1 MAADSEPS
9 TPGTPSKRI
18 KISSWATLLAPIS
31 NEDRCGLDLTK
42 ILDAKIKASVFLM
55 NPIDCQM
62 DILQSALPGQDE
74 LVDNIMKCTSNYQP
88 PTLESRIEEYLLP
101 PSKVKKTEVIQVAR
115 YIFGTQDLASTS
127 EIKELVTNQ
136 SAAVEPAAVESQDSD
151 AEDVACNLVFSQLTD
166 IFNWTHNL
174 AEEEPPGYLPLGNLV
189 VFFGK
194 KLSEALDRTYKCHP
208 QRVVA
213 SNANPGQNPST
224 DVAIVIRLRD
234 SVSSDFVS
242 KVLYEYKTSVNHLLG
257 LVETK
262 DLMELFLQCYYTLK
276 SENQSSILGCLTD
289 LISWHYICLTR
300 NMSKLKVT
308 FYRRLQMDMPPGKTQ
323 IASHLSFLVQC
334 LK

>member
-1 MAADSEPS
+1 MLRRSGARQQVRVNTGGP
-9 TPGTPSKRI
+9 PKRI

-74 LVDNIMKCTSNYQP
+74 LVDNILKCTSNYQA
-88 PTLESRIEEYLLP
+88 PTLESKIEEYLLA

-136 SAAVEPAAVESQDSD
+136 SAAVESQDSD
-151 AEDVACNLVFSQLTD
+151 AEDVACNLVFTQLTE

-213 SNANPGQNPST
+213 RNAQPRPR
-224 DVAIVIRLRD
+224 AEPI
-234 SVSSDFVS
+234 
-242 KVLYEYKTSVNHLLG
+242 H
-257 LVETK
+257 
-262 DLMELFLQCYYTLK
+262 
-276 SENQSSILGCLTD
+276 
-289 LISWHYICLTR
+289 
-300 NMSKLKVT
+300 
-308 FYRRLQMDMPPGKTQ
+308 
-323 IASHLSFLVQC
+323 
-334 LK
+334 

>member
-42 ILDAKIKASVFLM
+42 ILDAEIKASVFLT
-55 NPIDCQM
+55 NPIGCQM
-62 DILQSALPGQDE
+62 CILQSVLPEQDK
-74 LVDNIMKCTSNYQP
+74 LVDNILKCTSNYQA
-88 PTLESRIEEYLLP
+88 PTLESKIEEYLLA
-101 PSKVKKTEVIQVAR
+101 PSKVKKTEVLQVAR

-127 EIKELVTNQ
+127 EIKQLVTNQQ

-151 AEDVACNLVFSQLTD
+151 ADLDLVFTQLTD
-166 IFNWTHNL
+166 TFNWTHNL
-174 AEEEPPGYLPLGNLV
+174 AEEEPPGYLPLGILV

-213 SNANPGQNPST
+213 RNANPGQNPST
-224 DVAIVIRLRD
+224 DVAIIIRLRD
-234 SVSSDFVS
+234 GVSSDYVS
-242 KVLYEYKTSVNHLLG
+242 KVLYEYKTSVHAVLG
-257 LVETK
+257 MVETK
-262 DLMELFLQCYYTLK
+262 DLMELFLQCFYTLK

-300 NMSKLKVT
+300 DPSKLKVT
-308 FYRRLQMDMPPGKTQ
+308 FYCKQKMGIPPGKTQ
-323 IASHLSFLVQC
+323 IANHLSFLVQC